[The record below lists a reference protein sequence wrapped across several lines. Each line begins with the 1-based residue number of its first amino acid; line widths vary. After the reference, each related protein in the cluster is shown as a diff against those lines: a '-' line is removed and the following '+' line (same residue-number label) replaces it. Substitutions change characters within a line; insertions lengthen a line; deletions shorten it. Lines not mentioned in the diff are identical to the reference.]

1 MTSIIFVLI
10 LTSLIIENSN
20 KSNFFSTVK
29 QLNNES
35 DCNKITNYS
44 SYKNLVKINNKR
56 FKEVVNYW
64 KIPLSNQNLTVILQI
79 SLNKSFNNNDT
90 KFKSNFKYSPYSKTY
105 PVQINKKF
113 KEIVDYWKISLL
125 NQNLNANKSFN
136 NNDKNFKSDLN
147 YSSCP
152 VKISKNFKEIV
163 DYWKIKN
170 YEIFPFLSSKYLLSE
185 NLITLTELNALKFD
199 SIIYNHQM
207 KTITNSYFNY
217 NSSYSKV
224 YPVQINEKF
233 KEIIDYW
240 EIKNGK
246 HTIISNSSYLDG
258 VKSGFKIEKTRLA
271 LSNES
276 LLVRLRS
283 ISSNKTGYKMKNFKY
298 LTQNYSKC
306 NFTKT
311 PTDFPRKINL
321 NTTAYLNQKLNLFNN
336 KIIKDYIGKYRIS
349 LYSSHYIVRN
359 QKAKKIKFLNE
370 NQILTKFNKKL
381 QTNESNLKL
390 SDKYYDTFD
399 SFGDEN
405 RILENIY
412 SVLRYFFSYYFEF
425 SLMNINYIGKMVQC
439 CIQKLLH
446 SINVY
451 LYFLLIHP
459 LCF

>member
-10 LTSLIIENSN
+10 LTSLIIENS
-20 KSNFFSTVK
+20 TVK
-29 QLNNES
+29 RLNNES
-35 DCNKITNYS
+35 DGNKITNYS
-44 SYKNLVKINNKR
+44 SYKNSVKINNKR
-56 FKEVVNYW
+56 FKEVVDYW
-64 KIPLSNQNLTVILQI
+64 KILLSNQNLTVILQT

-90 KFKSNFKYSPYSKTY
+90 KLKSNFKYSPYSKTY

-113 KEIVDYWKISLL
+113 KEIVDYWKI
-125 NQNLNANKSFN
+125 
-136 NNDKNFKSDLN
+136 
-147 YSSCP
+147 
-152 VKISKNFKEIV
+152 
-163 DYWKIKN
+163 KN
-170 YEIFPFLSSKYLLSE
+170 YEIFPFLSNKYLLSE

-199 SIIYNHQM
+199 STIYYHQM

-258 VKSGFKIEKTRLA
+258 VKSGFKIEKTRLE
-271 LSNES
+271 LESNKS

-298 LTQNYSKC
+298 LTQNY
-306 NFTKT
+306 FTKT
-311 PTDFPRKINL
+311 TTDFSKKNNL
-321 NTTAYLNQKLNLFNN
+321 KQKLNLFN

-359 QKAKKIKFLNE
+359 QKTKKIKFLNK
-370 NQILTKFNKKL
+370 NQILTKFNNKL
-381 QTNESNLKL
+381 KTNESNLKL
-390 SDKYYDTFD
+390 SDKYYDTYD

-412 SVLRYFFSYYFEF
+412 SVLRYFFFLLLF
-425 SLMNINYIGKMVQC
+425 GVLSLMNINYIGKMVQC